1 MSCAKFEPLI
11 ALYVERD
18 LPESEARMVE
28 MHLEACP
35 DCREFAAEMRE
46 SQAALKSLRTDFV
59 EEAVFG
65 KVRTEV
71 VSRLS
76 TPRQTAA
83 WPRYAVAAMLLMG
96 LCAGWLWYTRPAA
109 SLKFQPGI
117 AAIAP
122 PPVTRVSALPQR
134 VPRARVRP
142 HRARPAPAFRSE
154 PLVVKIVTDDP
165 QVVIYWL
172 VDQNGG

>member
-18 LPESEARMVE
+18 LPESEARVVE

-46 SQAALKSLRTDFV
+46 SQAALKSLRTDAV
-59 EEAVFG
+59 EESVLGELRA
-65 KVRTEV
+65 EV

-76 TPRQTAA
+76 IPRKTAA
-83 WPRYAVAAMLLMG
+83 WPRYAVAAMLLVG
-96 LCAGWLWYTRPAA
+96 LWAGWLWYTRPAA
-109 SLKFQPGI
+109 SLEFRPRLV
-117 AAIAP
+117 AIASP
-122 PPVTRVSALPQR
+122 PMTPISAPPQR
-134 VPRARVRP
+134 VHPARVRR

-154 PLVVKIVTDDP
+154 PLVVKIITDDP

>member
-1 MSCAKFEPLI
+1 
-11 ALYVERD
+11 LYVERD
-18 LPESEARMVE
+18 LPESEVCLLER
-28 MHLEACP
+28 HLEACP

-46 SQAALKSLRTDFV
+46 SQAALKSLRTDFG

-65 KVRTEV
+65 EIRVEV
-71 VSRLS
+71 LSRLS
-76 TPRQTAA
+76 VPRKTAA
-83 WPRYAVAAMLLMG
+83 WPRYAVAAMLLVG

-109 SLKFQPGI
+109 SLAFPPRI
-117 AAIAP
+117 AAIAS
-122 PPVTRVSALPQR
+122 PPVTPTSALPQR
-134 VPRARVRP
+134 VHPARVRR